1 MRKAIAYLIAAAMIL
16 CFVGEILLL
25 VRLPNIRWDT
35 RLGIPLQIIGFY
47 GLGLGVVARSTGL
60 KEVIDFPAEMTS
72 PNLMEFIAGNMTF
85 LSLPVFTASIAMS
98 SSRKKGGSVA
108 LGCLGSILWLVI
120 SIFIMFVYVPFHLA
134 VVMPMAYPGYVMMSA
149 LFESLQYS
157 AIDKEFQDS
166 QGQVSKRF
174 RLRELI
180 VSDPVAAKNF
190 MIGIPALMLA
200 LGIKLLALFLA

>member
-1 MRKAIAYLIAAAMIL
+1 
-16 CFVGEILLL
+16 
-25 VRLPNIRWDT
+25 
-35 RLGIPLQIIGFY
+35 
-47 GLGLGVVARSTGL
+47 
-60 KEVIDFPAEMTS
+60 VIDFPAEMTS

-134 VVMPMAYPGYVMMSA
+134 VVMPMASPGYVMMSA

-180 VSDPVAAKNF
+180 VSVAAKNF

>member
-1 MRKAIAYLIAAAMIL
+1 
-16 CFVGEILLL
+16 
-25 VRLPNIRWDT
+25 
-35 RLGIPLQIIGFY
+35 
-47 GLGLGVVARSTGL
+47 
-60 KEVIDFPAEMTS
+60 
-72 PNLMEFIAGNMTF
+72 
-85 LSLPVFTASIAMS
+85 MS